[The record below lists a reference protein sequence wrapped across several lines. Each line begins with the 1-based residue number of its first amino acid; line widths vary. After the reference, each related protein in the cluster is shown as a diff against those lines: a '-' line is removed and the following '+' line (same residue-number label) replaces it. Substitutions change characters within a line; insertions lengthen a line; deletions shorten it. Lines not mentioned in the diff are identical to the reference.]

1 MNLKKGAV
9 TVAAL
14 AMAVGVLTVG
24 VGPAS
29 GAKTKIISD
38 TSTLTGANDTPRKT
52 VLCPKKNDKF
62 RFPYGGAMFSS
73 SPYDADGAGV
83 YPHSYERLGV
93 QGGYHVTP
101 VHYDPSLDAS
111 QPRDVTLQVV
121 CGPEPG
127 KLNPPHKTEQVDP
140 GEFKTHQVRC
150 TGKRKLIGGGFQRTT
165 FVGPIR
171 GAPPSGDFATE
182 SQAISKNVW
191 QVSGTAFGKFGGE
204 LTGIAYCRKKSNL
217 TSVSASVNLN
227 AGQFGSATTPPC
239 PGKKRLVFTGFTT
252 FPQGSIFY
260 AGGPI
265 NGNQSTTGSGYNRSL
280 APATLTIF
288 GYCLTVRPNL

>member
-1 MNLKKGAV
+1 MTRTGAI
-9 TVAAL
+9 TAAASVAAIGAL
-14 AMAVGVLTVG
+14 ALSVGTAG
-24 VGPAS
+24 A
-29 GAKTKIISD
+29 AKTKIISD

-62 RFPYGGAMFSS
+62 KFPYGGSSFST

-111 QPRDVTLQVV
+111 MPRDVTLQVV

-127 KLNPPHKTEQVDP
+127 KLNPPHLTAQVDP
-140 GEFKTHQVRC
+140 GQSKTHNVRC

-182 SQAISKNVW
+182 SHATAKNVW
-191 QVSGTAFGKFGGE
+191 TVSGTAFGKFGGE

-217 TSVSASVNLN
+217 TEVSATALIPP
-227 AGQFGSATTPPC
+227 GQFGTTTTPSC
-239 PGKKRLVFTGFTT
+239 PGKKRLVFSGFSTS
-252 FPQGSIFY
+252 PLGSIFY

-265 NGNQSTTGSGYNRSL
+265 NGNQSTTGGGYNRSL
-280 APATLTIF
+280 ADAILTVY